1 MYLTNGQKKCIMKIQ
16 GNLFFRGVAT
26 VEQTAPSLAG
36 QKVSLFF
43 KGREE
48 RSKDG
53 KYRF

>member
-1 MYLTNGQKKCIMKIQ
+1 MSLTNGQKRSIMKIQ
-16 GNLFFRGVAT
+16 GNLFRGVAT